1 MKRKYKVYIIL
12 VNLLLAG
19 VFGSV
24 YGYYITT
31 RIDSS
36 LVVVSIIFLAFLGTA
51 LQQTYCRS
59 FQERSIWRKI

>member
-51 LQQTYCRS
+51 LIFNRLIAGLSKRDPY
-59 FQERSIWRKI
+59 